1 MAANKHVVPRPN
13 GEWAVR
19 NSGASKATKVFG
31 TQADAIKFGR
41 NAARR
46 DGVEFYVHRKDG
58 TIRERDSY
66 GRDPMPPKG

>member
-19 NSGASKATKVFG
+19 SSGAAKATKVFD
-31 TQADAIKFGR
+31 TQAAAIKFGR
-41 NAARR
+41 DAARR

-58 TIRERDSY
+58 TIRDRDSY
-66 GRDPMPPKG
+66 GRDPVSSRG

>member
-19 NSGASKATKVFG
+19 SSGAAKATRVFG

-41 NAARR
+41 SAARK

-66 GRDPMPPKG
+66 GRDPVASKG

>member
-19 NSGASKATKVFG
+19 NSGAAKATKVFG

-41 NAARR
+41 DAARKDR
-46 DGVEFYVHRKDG
+46 VEFYVHRKDG
-58 TIRERDSY
+58 TIGERRSY
-66 GRDPMPPKG
+66 GNDPHPPKG

>member
-1 MAANKHVVPRPN
+1 MAIGKHVVPRPN

-19 NSGASKATKVFG
+19 NSGASKATKVFD
-31 TQADAIKFGR
+31 TQAEAIKFGR

-66 GRDPMPPKG
+66 GRDPHPPKG

>member
-1 MAANKHVVPRPN
+1 MAVGKHVVPRAN

-19 NSGASKATKVFG
+19 NSGATRATKVFD
-31 TQADAIKFGR
+31 TQAAAIKFGR
-41 NAARR
+41 NAAKK

-66 GRDPMPPKG
+66 GRDPHPPKG

>member
-1 MAANKHVVPRPN
+1 MSAGKHVVPRPN

-19 NSGASKATKVFG
+19 NSGAAKATKVFG
-31 TQADAIKFGR
+31 TQAEAIKFGR
-41 NAARR
+41 SIARR

-66 GRDPMPPKG
+66 GRDPYPPKG

>member
-1 MAANKHVVPRPN
+1 VAANKHVVPRPN
-13 GEWAVR
+13 GAWAVR
-19 NSGASKATKVFG
+19 NSGAAKATKVFD

-41 NAARR
+41 SAARK

-66 GRDPMPPKG
+66 GRDPVASKG

>member
-1 MAANKHVVPRPN
+1 VVPRPN

-19 NSGASKATKVFG
+19 SSGAAKATKVFG
-31 TQADAIKFGR
+31 TQAAAIRFGR
-41 NAARR
+41 NAAKK

-66 GRDPMPPKG
+66 GRDPVASKG

>member
-1 MAANKHVVPRPN
+1 MAKHVVPRPK

-19 NSGASKATKVFG
+19 NSGASRATKVFE
-31 TQADAIKFGR
+31 TQKEAIKFGR
-41 NAARR
+41 EAARK

-66 GRDPMPPKG
+66 GRDPHPPRG

>member
-19 NSGASKATKVFG
+19 NSGASKATKVFE

-41 NAARR
+41 SAARK

-66 GRDPMPPKG
+66 GRDTMPPKG

>member
-19 NSGASKATKVFG
+19 STGAAKATKVFG
-31 TQADAIKFGR
+31 TQAAAIKFGR
-41 NAARR
+41 NAARK

-66 GRDPMPPKG
+66 GRDPVASKG

>member
-19 NSGASKATKVFG
+19 SSGAARAIKVFD

-66 GRDPMPPKG
+66 GRDPAASKG

>member
-1 MAANKHVVPRPN
+1 MAAGKHVVPRPN

-19 NSGASKATKVFG
+19 NSGASRATRVFD
-31 TQADAIKFGR
+31 TQAAAIKFGR
-41 NAARR
+41 NAAKK

-66 GRDPMPPKG
+66 GRDPHPSKG

>member
-19 NSGASKATKVFG
+19 SSGASKATKVFE
-31 TQADAIKFGR
+31 TQAAAIKFGR
-41 NAARR
+41 NAARK
-46 DGVEFYVHRKDG
+46 DGVEIYIHRKDG

>member
-1 MAANKHVVPRPN
+1 MAANKHVVPRPK

-19 NSGASKATKVFG
+19 SSGAAKATKVFG
-31 TQADAIKFGR
+31 TQAAAIRFGR
-41 NAARR
+41 NAAKK

-66 GRDPMPPKG
+66 GRDPAASEG

>member
-1 MAANKHVVPRPN
+1 MANNKHVVPRPN

-19 NSGASKATKVFG
+19 NSGAAKATRLFE
-31 TQADAIKFGR
+31 TQAAAIKFGR
-41 NAARR
+41 EVARR

-66 GRDPMPPKG
+66 GRDPHPPKG